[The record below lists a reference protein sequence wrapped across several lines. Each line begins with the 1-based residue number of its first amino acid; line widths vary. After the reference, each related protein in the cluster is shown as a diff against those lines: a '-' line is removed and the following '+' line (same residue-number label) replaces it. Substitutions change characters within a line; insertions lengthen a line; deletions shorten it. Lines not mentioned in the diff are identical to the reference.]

1 MTLEE
6 LQAWHN
12 SLDGAVSSGRA
23 QSTAPHDV
31 VKVSLRD
38 NATTRNQRNGQH
50 ASRYMMDVSNYLGKV
65 RRGRSVRAVDPNQPA
80 LSPQSEMIRQT
91 ETVNKA
97 NRFESGQPTPKPSSA
112 AQLADL
118 YGSYIDQPND
128 PNAKG
133 SIRDPG
139 FFRKFDAVADPARTG
154 YTSDDIGMLQQ
165 NPQYRGIRMVLPQS
179 GGSYGE
185 SAMAAGAQQ
194 GARILSQG
202 PVGQP
207 DPNDPHNNGIPRY
220 PANAPLDQGG
230 LREEVYG
237 HLITRGYPVYGGTGD
252 FGGEFPPGFNPVG
265 FGQRDQ
271 PIGAKALV
279 PRR

>member
-1 MTLEE
+1 MGE
-6 LQAWHN
+6 
-12 SLDGAVSSGRA
+12 V
-23 QSTAPHDV
+23 
-31 VKVSLRD
+31 RD
-38 NATTRNQRNGQH
+38 
-50 ASRYMMDVSNYLGKV
+50 YLSKV

-80 LSPQSEMIRQT
+80 LSSQSEMIRQA

-97 NRFESGQPTPKPSSA
+97 NRVEAAVGEGAKKPSPA

-133 SIRDPG
+133 SLRDPG
-139 FFRKFDAVADPARTG
+139 FYRKFDAVANPARTG
-154 YTSDDIGMLQQ
+154 YTSDDIGILQQ

-185 SAMAAGAQQ
+185 TAAE
-194 GARILSQG
+194 GARLAETGAPRIMTEG

-207 DPNDPHNNGIPRY
+207 DPLDPHLNNIPRY
-220 PANAPLDQGG
+220 PPNYPPDMGG

-252 FGGEFPPGFNPVG
+252 FGGEFQPGFNPVG
-265 FGQRDQ
+265 FGQRDT
-271 PIGAKALV
+271 PVGAKLLV